1 VPDILVIREQT
12 VEALSGAL
20 RSGRHGLDV
29 VPGLLRRAIEEEVW
43 KERKDWRLTREIIPA
58 FPSFRAFVEAKP
70 PRGLGTT
77 PEMIE
82 RIIQDDTETV
92 LLFRA
97 ATTGKKGRPRKGEER
112 NSDNV
117 TINDGR
123 GNSRPYL
130 LDRLKRNRSD
140 LFNKVV
146 AGEMSANAAA
156 IEAGFKKKPTPLDAL
171 TAAWRKASAEERAA
185 FLREIGH

>member
-58 FPSFRAFVEAKP
+58 FPNFRAFVEAKP
-70 PRGLGTT
+70 PRGLGTNI
-77 PEMIE
+77 ELIE
-82 RIIQDDTETV
+82 RIIQDDEDTV
-92 LLFRA
+92 TLFRA
-97 ATTGKKGRPRKGEER
+97 AVVGKQGRPSTLKK
-112 NSDNV
+112 NDNV
-117 TINDGR
+117 IIKDGQQ
-123 GNSRPYL
+123 GNSRAYV
-130 LDRLKRNRSD
+130 LDRLKRSRPD
-140 LFNKVV
+140 LFDRVK
-146 AGEMSANAAA
+146 AKELSANAAA
-156 IEAGFKKKPTPLDAL
+156 IEAGFKRKPTPLDAL
-171 TAAWRKASAEERAA
+171 QAAWRKATTEERAA